1 MEVKEVDIV
10 ANKADYAA
18 VCIYIKQIE
27 SIGLTQLYRALTSYL
42 SFLILPKAE
51 QYLDIYQTHLSDPYS
66 WLSKAECISQ
76 AETKREFAKTQAQAA
91 ASALDQALW
100 DDSAKK
106 LNYLIESWDADI
118 YTACQQIIH
127 GISMLINEHIP
138 LPEVQ
143 SEIIDFAEGR
153 GVFPPVILDEE
164 NIAQKLDRLRC
175 DAKVNSSNVLVKL
188 ARTVTVQAELFLNR
202 LSQAAT
208 PFDRL
213 DVRQIFLFEANYK
226 LCEFIETQSK
236 ALKGSLSTFPTKLAQ
251 RVAKKLDRIEVDA
264 VMQRYESYAPS
275 SLKTQ
280 EETFD
285 EERFYDEKNALEHID
300 EMLTADESL
309 HETAP
314 EKTSV
319 LSSAGVTHEKL
330 EKMLTAREQLLET
343 VIKQVSLHRLQ
354 LLCSSRV
361 KACYGKF
368 TLFPLFRQIAT
379 KLAQYQAT
387 LIDSLAELTDFNE
400 IVEVTEEW
408 SQKLAAITQA
418 LENNLSRVRTYL
430 DTLNVHHADYS
441 VIDEVSGWQSKLH
454 DLILYSSE
462 EELAVVDS
470 RLQRIEVMDSPYLR
484 ATLVMKLDVAK
495 MKLNDMIIA
504 NMQSWSSRLV
514 DRDTV
519 VNTLRYLGIH
529 VHPSHLNKIAPNI
542 RVAKKKIL
550 SKKDLYSTAA
560 DYSMT
565 AWKKLRTWLDKQM
578 IN

>member
-1 MEVKEVDIV
+1 MEVREVD
-10 ANKADYAA
+10 AALNKADYAA
-18 VCIYIKQIE
+18 ICVYIKQVE
-27 SIGLTQLYRALTSYL
+27 SINLAQLYRAMTSYL
-42 SFLILPKAE
+42 SFLTLPQAE
-51 QYLDIYQTHLSDPYS
+51 QYLDIYQYHLSAPYS
-66 WLSKAECISQ
+66 WLNKAKCISQ
-76 AETKREFAKTQAQAA
+76 AETKREFVKTQAQAA
-91 ASALDQALW
+91 ASALDQVLW

-106 LNYLIESWDADI
+106 LNYLIESWDADV

-127 GISMLINEHIP
+127 GISMLINEQIP
-138 LPEVQ
+138 LAEVQ

-164 NIAQKLDRLRC
+164 NITQKLDRLLC
-175 DAKVNSSNVLVKL
+175 DAKINSSNVLVKL
-188 ARTVTVQAELFLNR
+188 ARTITVQAELFLNR
-202 LSQAAT
+202 LAQAAT

-213 DVRQIFLFEANYK
+213 DARQIFLFEANYK

-236 ALKGSLSTFPTKLAQ
+236 TLKDSLSTFPAKLVQ
-251 RVAKKLDRIEVDA
+251 RIVKRLDRIEVDA

-275 SLKTQ
+275 SLKIQ

-285 EERFYDEKNALEHID
+285 KEEFYDEKNAVEHID
-300 EMLTADESL
+300 EMLTVNKSL

-314 EKTSV
+314 EKISV
-319 LSSAGVTHEKL
+319 LSNAGVTHEKL
-330 EKMLTAREQLLET
+330 EKMLAAREQLLET

-368 TLFPLFRQIAT
+368 TLFPLFRHIAT
-379 KLAQYQAT
+379 KLAQYQTA
-387 LIDSLAELTDFNE
+387 LIDSLTELTDFTE

-408 SQKLAAITQA
+408 SQKLAAIPKA

-441 VIDEVSGWQSKLH
+441 VIDEVPGWQSKLH

-504 NMQSWSSRLV
+504 NMQSWSSRFV

-542 RVAKKKIL
+542 RVAKKKIA

-565 AWKKLRTWLDKQM
+565 AWKNVCAWLDKQM